1 MHGFW
6 IGLVAEGV
14 CFGIIFLS
22 YTLVTGEGGMIWL
35 CQATFAGIGGFT
47 MAILAV
53 DHGWPVPLAIVMGGL
68 VALPFGL
75 LLGFLMIRMGD
86 LYVALVTLTF
96 GLLFETLVFS
106 RELFQNNDL
115 GINITRPHVFAGDRI
130 FTWFTLAVFLVVALI
145 TVNLRNSTTGLA
157 LGAVRSSEMAAKTI
171 GISVLRMKV
180 LLGGLAAFVAGI
192 GGAMLALSLGVAL
205 SGNYDVLLGVIWL
218 TVLVTQG
225 IRFNTTALVAGLAQ
239 TVVAGVALVY
249 LPKVFGNFVPV
260 FFGLGAIAIVR
271 FPDGI
276 FTFQARQ
283 FRAIGAGLRE
293 RTPRLYDRFKLASFV
308 YAVAFLV
315 LIVAVR
321 NLWWL
326 WLAITFFGFNLV
338 FGYLLRRQQMHEKRE
353 RRQEAVAV
361 SAPPSFVG

>member
-1 MHGFW
+1 
-6 IGLVAEGV
+6 
-14 CFGIIFLS
+14 
-22 YTLVTGEGGMIWL
+22 
-35 CQATFAGIGGFT
+35 
-47 MAILAV
+47 
-53 DHGWPVPLAIVMGGL
+53 

-96 GLLFETLVFS
+96 GLLIETLVFS
-106 RELFQNNDL
+106 RELFQNDGI
-115 GINITRPHVFAGDRI
+115 GINVTRPHLFAGDRI
-130 FTWFTLAVFLVVALI
+130 FAWFALAVFAVVALI

-171 GISVLRMKV
+171 GISALRMKV

-205 SGNYDVLLGVIWL
+205 ASNYEVLVGVIWL

-225 IRFNTTALVAGLAQ
+225 IRFNTIALTAGLAQ
-239 TVVAGVALVY
+239 TLVAGVALVY
-249 LPKVFGNFVPV
+249 LPKVFGNVVPV

-271 FPDGI
+271 FPEGI

-283 FRAIGAGLRE
+283 FRAVGAGLRE
-293 RTPRLYDRFKLASFV
+293 RTPRLYDRFKLASFG

-315 LIVAVR
+315 LVFAVR
-321 NLWWL
+321 SLWWL
-326 WLAITFFGFNLV
+326 WLAITFFVFNLV
-338 FGYLLRRQQMHEKRE
+338 FGYLLRKQQKHEKRE
-353 RRQEAVAV
+353 GKHEAVPV
-361 SAPPSFVG
+361 SAPPSFIPADPARTDFMAPH